1 MRTTLAEV
9 IDTQSQI
16 IKLQG
21 DIIDRLAVELMQH
34 GEIAEGDLGLMEEA
48 TKMREQVESEG
59 MSYDAE

>member
-1 MRTTLAEV
+1 MHMALAEV

-34 GEIAEGDLGLMEEA
+34 GEIAEENLRLMEKA
-48 TKMREQVESEG
+48 AKIREESKAGDEL
-59 MSYDAE
+59 

>member
-1 MRTTLAEV
+1 MHTTLAEV

-34 GEIAEGDLGLMEEA
+34 GEIAEENLGLMKEA
-48 TKMREQVESEG
+48 AKMREG
-59 MSYDAE
+59 LMD

>member
-1 MRTTLAEV
+1 MHTTLAEV

-34 GEIAEGDLGLMEEA
+34 GEIAEENLGLMEKA
-48 TKMREQVESEG
+48 AKMREG
-59 MSYDAE
+59 LKAGDGL